1 MAKKKTKKKS
11 LKKKDAKKKKKDKGK
26 KEEKKKSLKKKDLKK
41 KDKKKKQG
49 RKKDRS
55 KKTKEIPAMSSSPA
69 FDDHSSN
76 YNVRDALK
84 KLRSLERLE
93 EVQAFTRGEERR
105 TLTRAIPGVMRQLG
119 N

>member
-11 LKKKDAKKKKKDKGK
+11 LKKKDAKKKDKKRK
-26 KEEKKKSLKKKDLKK
+26 KEEKKKSLKKKALKK
-41 KDKKKKQG
+41 KDKKNKEG

-55 KKTKEIPAMSSSPA
+55 KKKKEIPAILSTPG
-69 FDDHSSN
+69 FDNHSSN

-84 KLRSLERLE
+84 KLRSLERQE
-93 EVQAFTRGEERR
+93 DVQTFTRGEERR
-105 TLTRAIPGVMRQLG
+105 TITRAIPGVMRRLG

>member
-11 LKKKDAKKKKKDKGK
+11 LKKKDTKKKDKRK
-26 KEEKKKSLKKKDLKK
+26 KEEKKKSLKKKTLKK
-41 KDKKKKQG
+41 KDKKKKPG
-49 RKKDRS
+49 RKKDQG
-55 KKTKEIPAMSSSPA
+55 KKKKEIPAMSSSPA
-69 FDDHSSN
+69 FGDHSSN

-105 TLTRAIPGVMRQLG
+105 TLTRAIPGVMRRLG